1 MNVMILRRN
10 QPELWRRKPHTA
22 SCPVKSFEV
31 AQTASPEKLTAGTGV
46 NPRNPVPAAFWMVRY
61 KLEGETQETNRS
73 PRTYVR

>member
-1 MNVMILRRN
+1 V
-10 QPELWRRKPHTA
+10 ETFETPH
-22 SCPVKSFEV
+22 F
-31 AQTASPEKLTAGTGV
+31 ASPEKLTAGTGV